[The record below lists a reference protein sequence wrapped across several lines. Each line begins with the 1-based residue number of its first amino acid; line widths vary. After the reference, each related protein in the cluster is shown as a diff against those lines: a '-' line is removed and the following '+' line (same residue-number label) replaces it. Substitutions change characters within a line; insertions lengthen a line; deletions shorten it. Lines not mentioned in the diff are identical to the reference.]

1 MNPNA
6 KVRQYKVELTIFG
19 KEVALSA
26 NIVVDVEEEAT
37 DVLLEHDDPVDEE
50 PDTHGK
56 DLVPRCFGT
65 LNRVVL
71 HGIPIRKRPPDS
83 YCDMCVG
90 YPGME
95 REKATLQQLLDEKD
109 EHLQQGEKGY
119 RDWWWGEYESFE
131 KAAARLQEL
140 TRLCQRR
147 KQHTIWLATQRIAVS
162 PIIPMHPS
170 RVTPHTSL
178 TRTVPTGP
186 NSKEGTGAND
196 SGDGVF
202 GLWHDL

>member
-1 MNPNA
+1 MCSGTA
-6 KVRQYKVELTIFG
+6 RSEVRRCEKRNIPDVANETTATRLT
-19 KEVALSA
+19 
-26 NIVVDVEEEAT
+26 
-37 DVLLEHDDPVDEE
+37 
-50 PDTHGK
+50 
-56 DLVPRCFGT
+56 R
-65 LNRVVL
+65 
-71 HGIPIRKRPPDS
+71 
-83 YCDMCVG
+83 
-90 YPGME
+90 
-95 REKATLQQLLDEKD
+95 
-109 EHLQQGEKGY
+109 
-119 RDWWWGEYESFE
+119 GEYESFE

-140 TRLCQRR
+140 TQLCQRR

-170 RVTPHTSL
+170 RVTPHTSR